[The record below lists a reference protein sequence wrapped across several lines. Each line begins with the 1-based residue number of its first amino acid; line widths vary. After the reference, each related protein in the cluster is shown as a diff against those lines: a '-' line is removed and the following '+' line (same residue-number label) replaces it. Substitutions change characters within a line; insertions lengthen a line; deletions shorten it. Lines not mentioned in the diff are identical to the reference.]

1 MMLWLYGFFMAWG
14 MFLALPCPFRKW
26 DEAARGHMLAC
37 LPLVGLVVGG
47 LWALAAW
54 LLKLLSCPA
63 GIAALVLAAVPWLVT
78 GFIHL
83 DGFMDVCDAV
93 LSRRD
98 IEARRRILKDPHC
111 GAFAV
116 ICLVLLALF
125 EYGLFL
131 SAEAAPHP
139 LCLALIPVA
148 SRACAAVAVL
158 KLRPIEGSQYAK
170 GGSRSNALLILPIV
184 MLIVSCALPAALYG
198 FSGIAPICAAVFYW
212 LSALYGKKQLGGIS
226 GDISGFALVL
236 AEALGAAAAV
246 LVI

>member
-98 IEARRRILKDPHC
+98 IETRA
-111 GAFAV
+111 
-116 ICLVLLALF
+116 
-125 EYGLFL
+125 
-131 SAEAAPHP
+131 
-139 LCLALIPVA
+139 
-148 SRACAAVAVL
+148 ACA
-158 KLRPIEGSQYAK
+158 
-170 GGSRSNALLILPIV
+170 
-184 MLIVSCALPAALYG
+184 
-198 FSGIAPICAAVFYW
+198 F
-212 LSALYGKKQLGGIS
+212 
-226 GDISGFALVL
+226 
-236 AEALGAAAAV
+236 
-246 LVI
+246 